1 MRAVAL
7 ELDRLDTE
15 TARVNFGG
23 GAGWRRRGGPPRAAA
38 PERLLPKVRS
48 GLARAV
54 LAREALPLLLHVVLE
69 ARPLER
75 PLALRCS
82 EGLAS
87 DGEQDIPRGPAID
100 RLTLYHDRPHGR
112 LHEPDDAVTRDVVAP
127 RLERMQRGQ
136 HEGGLGRGVGGTA
149 REAHHQGN
157 FCES

>member
-1 MRAVAL
+1 MGAVAL

-15 TARVNFGG
+15 TARVNFGA
-23 GAGWRRRGGPPRAAA
+23 GAGRRRRGGPPRAAA
-38 PERLLPKVRS
+38 LERL
-48 GLARAV
+48 
-54 LAREALPLLLHVVLE
+54 
-69 ARPLER
+69 
-75 PLALRCS
+75 LALRCS

-87 DGEQDIPRGPAID
+87 DGEQDIARGPAID

-149 REAHHQGN
+149 
-157 FCES
+157 